1 MLSVSA
7 SSSEAQILATLD
19 LIRCLTNQE
28 SSEQRSAVNGSFIS
42 CVKDVSLPD
51 NMPQAAIEFHEAYA
65 NMTGCSKEP
74 GEAYT
79 GTVLSV
85 FRDQVQLA
93 GTDIDTVLA
102 TIQTAADESL
112 AEQ

>member
-1 MLSVSA
+1 
-7 SSSEAQILATLD
+7 
-19 LIRCLTNQE
+19 
-28 SSEQRSAVNGSFIS
+28 
-42 CVKDVSLPD
+42 
-51 NMPQAAIEFHEAYA
+51 
-65 NMTGCSKEP
+65 MTGCSKEP

-85 FRDQVQLA
+85 FRDQVQAMLA